1 MSDERTLD
9 LLEAKIQE
17 LHELNKVDGLDLSAE
32 ISKLE
37 KKLAQMRT
45 ELYANLGDWERVR
58 IARNPKRPYALDYI
72 AQVFSGFYELHGD
85 RMGGDDRAII
95 TGLAELDGR
104 KVAIIGQQKGRD
116 PAENKERYFGMAR
129 PQGYHKAIRMMRLAE
144 RFGFPLISLID
155 TPGAYPGLESEEKN
169 IGGAIAASILSMLEI
184 EVPTISVIIGE
195 GGSGGAVAIGAA
207 DRLLMLEN
215 AIFSVISPEGAA
227 AILWKSKERVKEAA
241 AALKLTAPD
250 LLDLGVID
258 EVIAEPLGGAHK
270 DAQEAMSSL
279 KESLVRN
286 LADLSGKSIQEL
298 IEARYERYRKIGRY
312 RTLPD

>member
-17 LHELNKVDGLDLSAE
+17 LRELNSADGLELSAE

-37 KKLAQMRT
+37 RKLAQLRT

-58 IARNPKRPYALDYI
+58 IARNPKRPYSLDYI
-72 AQVFSGFYELHGD
+72 GEVFSGFYELHGD
-85 RMGGDDRAII
+85 RLGGDDRALI

-104 KVAIIGQQKGRD
+104 RVVIIAQQKGRD
-116 PAENKERYFGMAR
+116 PAENKERYFGMVR
-129 PQGYHKAIRMMRLAE
+129 PQGYHKAVRIMRLAE
-144 RFGFPLISLID
+144 RFGFPIISLID

-169 IGGAIAASILSMLEI
+169 IGGAIASSILSMLEI
-184 EVPTISVIIGE
+184 EVPTIAVIIGE

-241 AALKLTAPD
+241 VALKLTAPD

-258 EVIAEPLGGAHK
+258 EVIPEPLGGAHK
-270 DAQEAMSSL
+270 DVSQVMAAF

-286 LADLSGKSIQEL
+286 LADLGEKSVQEL
-298 IEARYERYRKIGRY
+298 LTQRYERYRKIGRY
-312 RTLPD
+312 NTLSD

>member
-17 LHELNKVDGLDLSAE
+17 LRELNSADGLELSAE

-37 KKLAQMRT
+37 RKLAQLRT

-58 IARNPKRPYALDYI
+58 IARNPKRPYSLDYI
-72 AQVFSGFYELHGD
+72 GEVFSGFYELHGD
-85 RMGGDDRAII
+85 RLGGDDRALI

-104 KVAIIGQQKGRD
+104 RVVIIAQQKGRD
-116 PAENKERYFGMAR
+116 PAENKERYFGMVR
-129 PQGYHKAIRMMRLAE
+129 PQGYHKAVRIMRLAE
-144 RFGFPLISLID
+144 RFGFPIISLID

-169 IGGAIAASILSMLEI
+169 IGGAIASSILSMLEI
-184 EVPTISVIIGE
+184 EVPTIAVIIGE

-241 AALKLTAPD
+241 VALKLTAPD

-258 EVIAEPLGGAHK
+258 EVIPEPLGGAHK
-270 DAQEAMSSL
+270 DVSQVMAAF

-286 LADLSGKSIQEL
+286 LADLGERSVQEL
-298 IEARYERYRKIGRY
+298 LTQRYERYRKIGRY
-312 RTLPD
+312 NTLSD

>member
-17 LHELNKVDGLDLSAE
+17 LRELNKADGLELSAE

-37 KKLAQMRT
+37 RKLAQLRT

-58 IARNPKRPYALDYI
+58 IARNPKRPYSLDYI
-72 AQVFSGFYELHGD
+72 GEVFSGFYELHGD
-85 RMGGDDRAII
+85 RLGGDDRALI

-104 KVAIIGQQKGRD
+104 RVMIIAQQKGRD
-116 PAENKERYFGMAR
+116 PAENKERYFGMVR
-129 PQGYHKAIRMMRLAE
+129 PQGYHKAVRIMRLAE
-144 RFGFPLISLID
+144 RFGFPIISLID

-169 IGGAIAASILSMLEI
+169 IGGAIASSILSMLEI
-184 EVPTISVIIGE
+184 EVPTIAVIIGE

-241 AALKLTAPD
+241 VALKLTAPD

-258 EVIAEPLGGAHK
+258 EVIPEPLGGAHK
-270 DAQEAMSSL
+270 DVSQVMAAF

-286 LADLSGKSIQEL
+286 LADLGEKSVQEL
-298 IEARYERYRKIGRY
+298 LTQRYERYRKIGRY
-312 RTLPD
+312 NTLSD

>member
-17 LHELNKVDGLDLSAE
+17 LRELNKADGLELSAE

-37 KKLAQMRT
+37 RKLAQLRT

-58 IARNPKRPYALDYI
+58 IARNPKRPYSLDYI
-72 AQVFSGFYELHGD
+72 GEVFSGFYELHGD
-85 RMGGDDRAII
+85 RLGGDDRALI

-104 KVAIIGQQKGRD
+104 RVVIIAQQKGRD
-116 PAENKERYFGMAR
+116 PAENKERYFGMVR
-129 PQGYHKAIRMMRLAE
+129 PQGYHKAVRIMRLAE
-144 RFGFPLISLID
+144 RFGFPIISLID

-169 IGGAIAASILSMLEI
+169 IGGAIASSILSMLEI
-184 EVPTISVIIGE
+184 EVPTIAVIIGE

-241 AALKLTAPD
+241 VALKLTAPD
-250 LLDLGVID
+250 LLNLGVID
-258 EVIAEPLGGAHK
+258 EVIPEPLGGAHK
-270 DAQEAMSSL
+270 DVSQVMAAF

-286 LADLSGKSIQEL
+286 LADLGEKSVQEL
-298 IEARYERYRKIGRY
+298 LTQRYERYRKIGRY
-312 RTLPD
+312 NTLSD